1 MKIGIILLMFDTASL
16 VDQFP
21 YAGIF
26 ALLILGGIGFPFPE
40 DTTLI
45 LTGFL
50 IAQSI
55 IKPIPT
61 FLMVYSGLLIT
72 DFFLYWVGKKYGRM
86 IVEHK
91 RFRRIIS
98 PDRLSKLEEKFK
110 KRDVWV
116 ILVGRHLLGL
126 RAQIFLVAG
135 VMRMSA
141 IKFLVA
147 DAATALLTIALM
159 GGIGYA
165 GGSSIQI
172 LKKDLTK
179 AEHVGVVVIVI
190 LIAGWFVFK
199 YFKDKKKVEGE
210 RKGGNIES

>member
-1 MKIGIILLMFDTASL
+1 MFEASAL

-26 ALLILGGIGFPFPE
+26 VLLVLGGMGFPFPE

-45 LTGFL
+45 LSGFL
-50 IAQSI
+50 ISQGI
-55 IKPIPT
+55 MKPVPA
-61 FLMVYSGLLIT
+61 FLVIYPGLLMT

-86 IVEHK
+86 VVEHK
-91 RFRRIIS
+91 RFRRMIS
-98 PDRLSKLEEKFK
+98 PDRLLRLEEKFN

-116 ILVGRHLLGL
+116 ILVGRHLIGL

-135 VMRMSA
+135 VLRMPA

-165 GGSSIQI
+165 GGNSIQI
-172 LKKDLTK
+172 LKKDLTRI
-179 AEHVGVVVIVI
+179 EHVAVVILVI
-190 LIAGWFVFK
+190 SIAGWFVFK
-199 YFKDKKKVEGE
+199 HFKDKKKVEGDK
-210 RKGGNIES
+210 KGGNIES

>member
-1 MKIGIILLMFDTASL
+1 MFDTTAL

-26 ALLILGGIGFPFPE
+26 LLLILGGIGFPFPE
-40 DTTLI
+40 DATLI
-45 LTGFL
+45 LSGFL
-50 IAQSI
+50 IAQGI
-55 IKPIPT
+55 LKPLPA
-61 FLMVYSGLLIT
+61 FLLVYPGLLIT

-86 IVEHK
+86 VVEHK
-91 RFRRIIS
+91 RFRRLIS
-98 PDRLSKLEEKFK
+98 PDRLSRLEEKFK

-116 ILVGRHLLGL
+116 ILVGRHLVGL

-141 IKFLVA
+141 IKFLIT
-147 DAATALLTIALM
+147 DAATVLLTIALM

-165 GGSSIQI
+165 GGNSIQI
-172 LKKDLTK
+172 LKKDLTR
-179 AEHVGVVVIVI
+179 AEHVAVVVIVI